1 MYKNIKVEAEH
12 NELILEN
19 SNGDKV
25 IIPANKRN
33 WVKQKLSEGCHNCI
47 DSLVET
53 LPVASQYA
61 QDGSWF
67 PSWMNPK
74 NWGVTDYSDKGDFN
88 TAYSSARKEGKKEF
102 LFNDKRYNTDYKGT
116 PQQQLKETGIT
127 NEQIIGSKKLKKVY
141 KNTTPYTSILP
152 PLIQGLKGYAGFEDK
167 NRDIN
172 VENPLPIAYYLENNQ
187 KSFRDL
193 PEEEQKKY
201 KELSKPYF
209 KRADDAWALY
219 TGNPQRFK
227 TFEISNHKP
236 SNSKNKDDYYYS
248 LNKSYPELLD
258 FVEKEGVNLKYGESK
273 QVEEPTRLVLRNF
286 KIGKNK
292 DERGDYISYYDTWN
306 LNPSFE
312 FPIPEQGK
320 PFEIYDRIYIKDYG
334 DGKQKRMY
342 YTDKELS
349 ELNIDKK
356 DFDTL
361 ALQRELS
368 NRGYKLPK
376 STKKDGTFDGVWGDE
391 TKNAFLE
398 YIKSQ
403 NKNKE

>member
-19 SNGDKV
+19 SHGDKV

-53 LPVASQYA
+53 LPIASQYA

-67 PSWMNPK
+67 PSWMNPL

-116 PQQQLKETGIT
+116 PQQQLKETGLTNKQIT
-127 NEQIIGSKKLKKVY
+127 ESKMLKKVY
-141 KNTTPYTSILP
+141 KNTTPYTTILP

-172 VENPLPIAYYLENNQ
+172 VENPFPIAYYLENNQ
-187 KSFRDL
+187 KLFRDL
-193 PEEEQKKY
+193 SEEEQKNY

-248 LNKSYPELLD
+248 LNKSYPELIE
-258 FVEKEGVNLKYGESK
+258 FVEKEGMNLKSGESK
-273 QVEEPTRLVLRNF
+273 QVEEPTKLMLRNF
-286 KIGKNK
+286 KIGKGK
-292 DERGDYISYYDTWN
+292 DEKGDYISYYDNWN

-320 PFEIYDRIYIKDYG
+320 PFEIYDRIYLKDYG

-342 YTDKELS
+342 YSDKELS
-349 ELNIDKK
+349 ELDVNKK
-356 DFDTL
+356 NFDTL
-361 ALQRELS
+361 ALQRELT

-391 TKNAFLE
+391 TKNALLE
-398 YIKSQ
+398 YKKQQ
-403 NKNKE
+403 NKLGQ